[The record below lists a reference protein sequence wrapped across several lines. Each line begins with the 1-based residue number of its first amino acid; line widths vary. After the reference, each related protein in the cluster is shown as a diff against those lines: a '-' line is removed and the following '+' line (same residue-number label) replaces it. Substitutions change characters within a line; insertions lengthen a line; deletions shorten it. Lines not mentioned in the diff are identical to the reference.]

1 MPVLLP
7 SAIDGHKTGFDPAQ
21 PLAAL
26 PAFYRRIDGAW
37 RQVHHR
43 GSFDDPGLL
52 VAYRETVR

>member
-7 SAIDGHKTGFDPAQ
+7 SAIDGHEAGFDPAQ

-26 PAFYRRIDGAW
+26 AVLYRRIDGAW

-52 VAYRETVR
+52 DACREAVR